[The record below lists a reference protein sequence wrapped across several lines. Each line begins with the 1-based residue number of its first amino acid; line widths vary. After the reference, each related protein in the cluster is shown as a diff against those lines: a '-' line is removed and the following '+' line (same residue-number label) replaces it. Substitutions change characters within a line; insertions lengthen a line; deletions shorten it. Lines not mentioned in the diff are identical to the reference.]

1 LPRSSTQWDSIA
13 GSRHSLELTIA
24 KRIGALWAKK
34 KKDGE
39 VYLTGA
45 VDLGIIHGEIQIVA
59 WKNKDKPKD
68 KQPDFTVNLSESRQ
82 EKPDS
87 VPSIEVD
94 DSLGLDDRKTED
106 EIPFT

>member
-1 LPRSSTQWDSIA
+1 M
-13 GSRHSLELTIA
+13 A
-24 KRIGALWAKK
+24 KRIGALWTKK

-39 VYLTGA
+39 VYLTGT

-59 WKNKDKPKD
+59 WQNKDKTKD
-68 KQPDFTVNLSESRQ
+68 KQPDFTIKLSESRQ

-94 DSLGLDDRKTED
+94 DPLGLDDRKTED
-106 EIPFT
+106 EIGVDEIPFT

>member
-1 LPRSSTQWDSIA
+1 M
-13 GSRHSLELTIA
+13 A

-39 VYLTGA
+39 VYLTGTI
-45 VDLGIIHGEIQIVA
+45 DLGIIHGEIQMVA
-59 WKNKDKPKD
+59 WKNKDKKKD
-68 KQPDFTVNLSESRQ
+68 NQPDFTINLSEPRQ
-82 EKPDS
+82 EKPES

-94 DSLGLDDRKTED
+94 DPLGLDEGKPEDETGVD